1 MQDTVTLMVLEDIIF
16 PDGYELEAKTILPK
30 VRVVKT
36 GESIFSYMIQSKE
49 DETITHLITPKYQ
62 DKVMELGFINE
73 EVFAQIEEL
82 KKTGGSIDVSKLLDQ
97 IAEMQKTIVSLANDN
112 NELRSELKE
121 LNSKYDSVTKFN
133 KF

>member
-1 MQDTVTLMVLEDIIF
+1 MVIEDIMF
-16 PDGYELEAKTILPK
+16 PDGYKLEAKTILPK
-30 VRVVKT
+30 THIVRT

-82 KKTGGSIDVSKLLDQ
+82 KKSGGSIDVSKLLDQ
-97 IAEMQKTIVSLANDN
+97 IADMQKTIVSLTNDN
-112 NELRSELKE
+112 NELRSEVKE
-121 LNSKYDSVTKFN
+121 LNSKYESVTKFN

>member
-1 MQDTVTLMVLEDIIF
+1 MVLEDIMF
-16 PDGYELEAKTILPK
+16 PDGYKLEAKAILPK

-36 GESIFSYMIQSKE
+36 SESIFSYMIQSGE

-97 IAEMQKTIVSLANDN
+97 IADMQKTIVSLTNDN
-112 NELRSELKE
+112 NELRSEVKE
-121 LNSKYDSVTKFN
+121 LNNKYESVTKFN

>member
-1 MQDTVTLMVLEDIIF
+1 MQDTVTLMVLEDIMF
-16 PDGYELEAKTILPK
+16 PDGYKLEAKAILPK

-36 GESIFSYMIQSKE
+36 GESIFSYMVQSGE

-97 IAEMQKTIVSLANDN
+97 IVEMQKTIVSLTNDN
-112 NELRSELKE
+112 NELRSEVKE
-121 LNSKYDSVTKFN
+121 LNSKYESVTKFN

>member
-1 MQDTVTLMVLEDIIF
+1 MQDTVTLMVLEDIMF
-16 PDGYELEAKTILPK
+16 PDGYKLEAKAILPK

-36 GESIFSYMIQSKE
+36 SESIFSYMIQSGE

-97 IAEMQKTIVSLANDN
+97 IADMQKTIVSLTNDN
-112 NELRSELKE
+112 NELRSEVKE
-121 LNSKYDSVTKFN
+121 LNNKYESVTKFN

>member
-1 MQDTVTLMVLEDIIF
+1 MQDTVTLMVLEDIMF
-16 PDGYELEAKTILPK
+16 PDGYKLEAKAILPK
-30 VRVVKT
+30 VQVVKS
-36 GESIFSYMIQSKE
+36 GESIFSYMIQSGE
-49 DETITHLITPKYQ
+49 DETVTHLITPKYQ

-97 IAEMQKTIVSLANDN
+97 IAEMQKTIVSLTNDN
-112 NELRSELKE
+112 NELRSEVKE
-121 LNSKYDSVTKFN
+121 LNNKYDSVTKFN

>member
-1 MQDTVTLMVLEDIIF
+1 MQDTVTLMVIEDIMF
-16 PDGYELEAKTILPK
+16 PDGYKLESKTILPK
-30 VRVVKT
+30 TQIVKT
-36 GESIFSYMIQSKE
+36 GESIFSYMIQSGE
-49 DETITHLITPKYQ
+49 DETVTHLITPKYQ

-97 IAEMQKTIVSLANDN
+97 IAEMEKTIVSLTNDN
-112 NELRSELKE
+112 NELRSEVKE
-121 LNSKYDSVTKFN
+121 LNNKYDSVTKFN

>member
-1 MQDTVTLMVLEDIIF
+1 MQDTVTLMVLEDIMF
-16 PDGYELEAKTILPK
+16 PDGYKLEAKAILPK

-36 GESIFSYMIQSKE
+36 GESIFSYMIQSGE

-97 IAEMQKTIVSLANDN
+97 IADMQKTIVSLTNDN
-112 NELRSELKE
+112 NELRSEVKE
-121 LNSKYDSVTKFN
+121 LNSKYESVTKFN